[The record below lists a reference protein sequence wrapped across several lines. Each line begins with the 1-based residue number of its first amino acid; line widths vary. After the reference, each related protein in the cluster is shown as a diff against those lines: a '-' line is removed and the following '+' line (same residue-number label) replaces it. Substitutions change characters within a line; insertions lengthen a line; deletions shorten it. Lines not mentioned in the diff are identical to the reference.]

1 MEVAQAVDQVRPSI
15 IQIMFHASDFSN
27 GLRMQLGKPFI
38 SRTLGTGF
46 IVNSGGYVITARH
59 VVKDIGQ
66 LMEYFKEAGTKQL
79 YVGLAIPNTENMR
92 GNFSIV
98 QFNVADEDAL
108 HDLVLLKLKRN
119 PFKGEVRS
127 GITINSKEIPLLFGT
142 ATLNPDRP
150 KDGAAVGISGYPLNE
165 PVLVTNVGW
174 MATSWAFET
183 KEVSVPGAPDWFYYL
198 EIADS
203 YLADVQANPG
213 NSGAPVYLIG
223 DGTVIGVCIASK
235 LVPIVD
241 QWRNVVTINGQ
252 QLRYSS
258 GLTIVVPS
266 SYVID
271 LLKKH
276 SLNWSE

>member
-1 MEVAQAVDQVRPSI
+1 
-15 IQIMFHASDFSN
+15 MFHASDFSN
-27 GLRMQLGKPFI
+27 DLRMQLGKVFI

-66 LMEYFKEAGTKQL
+66 LMDYFKEAGTKQL
-79 YVGLAIPNTENMR
+79 YVGLAIPNTENVR
-92 GNFSIV
+92 GNFSVV
-98 QFNVADEDAL
+98 QFDVVDEDEL
-108 HDLVLLKLKRN
+108 HDLALLRLRKN
-119 PFKGEVRS
+119 PFEGEVGS
-127 GITINSKEIPLLFGT
+127 MFGNKELSLVVDT
-142 ATLNPDRP
+142 VTLNQNRP
-150 KDGAAVGISGYPLNE
+150 KDGAAVGISGYPLSE
-165 PVLVTNVGW
+165 PVLVTNAGW

-183 KEVSVPGAPDWFYYL
+183 KEVPVPGAPDWFYHL

-203 YLADVQANPG
+203 YLADVQANPS
-213 NSGAPVYLIG
+213 NSGAPVYLI
-223 DGTVIGVCIASK
+223 DEGTVIGVCVASK

-241 QWRNVVTINGQ
+241 QQGNVVTINGQ
-252 QLRYSS
+252 QLRYLS
-258 GLTIVVPS
+258 GLTMVVPS